1 MSQTPRALDEHTPTT
16 IVYDIAAETANE
28 LIGLLT
34 HRSDTAADP
43 ATREARWQRVLAV
56 RDARRA
62 VDPLDRQALLDQ
74 ISLWRTEI
82 ETLKAGR

>member
-1 MSQTPRALDEHTPTT
+1 MSETPRSLDENTPTT
-16 IVYDIAAETANE
+16 IVYDIAVETSNE
-28 LIGLLT
+28 LVGLLT

-43 ATREARWQRVLAV
+43 ATREAWWQRALAV

-74 ISLWRTEI
+74 ISLWKTET

>member
-1 MSQTPRALDEHTPTT
+1 MSETPRSLDEHTPTT
-16 IVYDIAAETANE
+16 IVYDIAVENANE
-28 LIGLLT
+28 LIGLLA
-34 HRSDTAADP
+34 HRSNTAADP
-43 ATREARWQRVLAV
+43 ATREAWWQRVLAV

-74 ISLWRTEI
+74 ISLWKTET